1 VGQKVIEHE
10 LTTKAPPTTVFAL
23 LVDGSTWPEWSPI
36 GSFELV
42 EKGDGDPE
50 GVGAV
55 RIFRTGRIAS
65 KERVTLVRPNEI
77 FAYELVSG
85 LAIRDYG
92 AVIRLQ
98 QSGEGTRISWRS
110 TFRPKLPGTG
120 WVYQRQLGRFI
131 GLTVNG
137 LAAAAESASIAGAP

>member
-1 VGQKVIEHE
+1 MGQKIIEHE
-10 LTTKAPPTTVFAL
+10 LTTKAPPATVFAL
-23 LVDGSTWPEWSPI
+23 LADGSTWPDWSPI

-42 EKGDGDPE
+42 EKGDNDPE

-65 KERVTLVRPNEI
+65 KERVTMARPNEV

-85 LAIRDYG
+85 LAIRDYR
-92 AVIRLQ
+92 AVVRLQ
-98 QSGEGTRISWRS
+98 PSGEGTRISWRS

-120 WVYQRQLGRFI
+120 WVFQRQLGRFI

-137 LAAAAESASIAGAP
+137 LAAAAESGSIAGTS